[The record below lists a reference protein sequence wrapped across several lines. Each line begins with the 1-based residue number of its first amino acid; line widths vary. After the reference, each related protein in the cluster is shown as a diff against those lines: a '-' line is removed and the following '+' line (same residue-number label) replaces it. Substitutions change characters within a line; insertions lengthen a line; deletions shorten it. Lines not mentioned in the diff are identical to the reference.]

1 MDDLQAS
8 SAVCRARSEKSTS
21 RSGKER
27 EKRVGRAIQ
36 GDVGGKIEGE
46 RNTDDEAGRESV
58 QRSSRAVGWDE
69 RGGVEGERRNLL
81 QDGASCRAN
90 NTIR

>member
-1 MDDLQAS
+1 M
-8 SAVCRARSEKSTS
+8 R
-21 RSGKER
+21 
-27 EKRVGRAIQ
+27 

-58 QRSSRAVGWDE
+58 QRSSGAP
-69 RGGVEGERRNLL
+69 RGGMRGSVERERRNLL